1 MTTMTLHMLGA
12 FEVTAV
18 DEPSGTSSA
27 GTQRLLAYLALQ
39 DRPVSRT
46 MIAGALWPEA
56 STSSGGVRLRAAL
69 ARLDP
74 LARRIVDARPGN
86 MRLDPACIV
95 DYRDARSRAEG
106 VLESSGDA
114 TSASAAQTR
123 ATIALLCLDLLPDV
137 YDEWALIEAEDWRII
152 RAVALESLVAS
163 LSRDGHPHLAMRAAR
178 AAIRNEPL
186 RETAHVALVRL
197 HIVDGNHGEAMRAF
211 QLFRT
216 ALAEAMDVEPS
227 ASLLALVRSLRTT
240 RSTSAA

>member
-12 FEVTAV
+12 FEVTAL
-18 DEPSGTSSA
+18 DEPSVPSSA

-56 STSSGGVRLRAAL
+56 STSSGGERLRAAL

-95 DYRDARSRAEG
+95 DYRDARSRAERL
-106 VLESSGDA
+106 LETSTDA
-114 TSASAAQTR
+114 TTASAAETR
-123 ATIALLCLDLLPDV
+123 LTIALPCLDLLPDV
-137 YDEWALIEAEDWRII
+137 YDDWALIEAEDWRII
-152 RAVALESLVAS
+152 RAVALESLVDS
-163 LSRDGHPHLAMRAAR
+163 LSRDARPFLAMLAAR

-186 RETAHVALVRL
+186 RETAHAALVRL
-197 HIVDGNHGEAMRAF
+197 HIVEGNHGEAMRAF
-211 QLFRT
+211 ELFRT

-227 ASLLALVRSLRTT
+227 ASFLALVRPLRAS